1 MILGVTHPQSVLQCS
16 SMIQNYRKT
25 GKGVTPSF
33 CRKILTSSANSG
45 VALKL
50 LNLITATLSNGE
62 KTLDIYLPYIETI
75 LGREETTSKVIEK
88 AIQIIKEHFP
98 QDKYS
103 KEEYI
108 FIQKLKNYERHTTQ
122 SRRITQSLWERVQIK
137 YADKGQES
145 YITENPRLNIDMG
158 IYSAYP
164 QRLAPDIIKLLEDC
178 EKIKKEDKGT
188 ITGADI
194 TLIITMLDIYEPYA
208 CENFKQNP
216 EEVFKIIQ
224 GLSQASAKLRI
235 PVQKDMCAGGLK
247 RILRRLGD
255 IKSRENSQR
264 SRQEEVLLLL
274 LDAQGLRPANKEFP
288 NLRQESGKFYEEYWS
303 EICESQLAELFLTKL
318 LEQKIDIKEKLSSV
332 DYQGTAELLNISLSE
347 LAIRCNNVE
356 EADWLLH
363 KCFAFPVT
371 RESVSHWLRY
381 PEISGNRLY
390 EDYKIALK
398 EGNVTMDELAQAVNR
413 GAQANFR
420 LIKMANGEAFVAKPH
435 TDLRDR
441 SVEALLN
448 VYCEAYEQKA
458 APPEEV
464 YKTIYNIRFGKT
476 GHLIQD
482 PRKPLEL
489 FRQAV
494 SNLTYKKLPP
504 ELSRLTKTGY
514 GYERLLLKKPFTK

>member
-16 SMIQNYRKT
+16 TLIQNYRKT

-33 CRKILTSSANSG
+33 CRKILTSSSNSG
-45 VALKL
+45 VALRL
-50 LNLITATLSNGE
+50 LNLISRTLSRGE
-62 KTLDIYLPYIETI
+62 KKLENYLPYIETI
-75 LGREETTSKVIEK
+75 LGREETTSKVIDK
-88 AIQIIKEHFP
+88 AIQIIKEYFP
-98 QDKYS
+98 RDNYNK
-103 KEEYI
+103 KEYI
-108 FIQKLKNYERHTTQ
+108 FIQKLKSYERHTIQ
-122 SRRITQSLWERVQIK
+122 SHNIARSLWEQVQIK
-137 YADKGQES
+137 YADKWQES

-158 IYSAYP
+158 IYDAYP
-164 QRLAPDIIKLLEDC
+164 QRLASDIIKLLQDC

-194 TLIITMLDIYEPYA
+194 SLIVKMLDIYEPYA
-208 CENFKQNP
+208 CENFKQKP
-216 EEVFKIIQ
+216 EEVFDIIQ
-224 GLSQASAKLRI
+224 GLSQAAAKLRI

-255 IKSRENSQR
+255 IRSTENSKR
-264 SRQEEVLLLL
+264 SRQEEVTLLL
-274 LDAQGLRPANKEFP
+274 LDAQGIRPANKEFP
-288 NLRQESGKFYEEYWS
+288 NLRNDSGKVYEEYWS
-303 EICESQLAELFLTKL
+303 EICESQLAELFLAKL

-347 LAIRCNNVE
+347 LATRCNNVS

-363 KCFAFPVT
+363 ECFAFPVT

-398 EGNVTMDELAQAVNR
+398 EGNVTIDELAQAVNR

-420 LIKMANGEAFVAKPH
+420 LIKKANGESFVAKPR

-448 VYCEAYEQKA
+448 VYCEAYVQKA
-458 APPEEV
+458 EPPEEV

-489 FRQAV
+489 FRLAL

-504 ELSRLTKTGY
+504 ELSKLSKTGY